1 MALNLF
7 DLALQQEG
15 ARRTAA
21 TAAQAALL
29 GAKVAAKSAE
39 DARVLAAQGLS
50 AADAALAAL
59 RAQHPQTPAAVAALA
74 VALGEA
80 TLVLRTAQS
89 TLHNQAEVTAVAAQ
103 DRDAAERAALQAGAA
118 WQQAQ
123 ATLAVA
129 RSAHER
135 RRALIDDALAQPP
148 LSTVLADA
156 TAALAG
162 PEHLAVRTRIEAALQ
177 PALRERARERA
188 EQAAALTRTVSAR
201 SSAAQAAVDAEAEA
215 GGQAA
220 NRVPRL
226 QRALVAA
233 DAALVAYA
241 GSAAA
246 RLNGA
251 VATLA
256 QGAARQGN
264 PLTPAQQAQLN
275 DLQGSA
281 RPDAAAAENAHD
293 DAAVVLASA
302 AAVLRGERI
311 RTRITNPGGDMAAM
325 EADATNHAALAQAR
339 VDFDTAQTSFN
350 TARGAY
356 TAAMRRRLALWQAEV
371 PEALWSEAATFW
383 AADDT
388 LRALQVAPA
397 ALFSATTAAEAALLA
412 ALEADAPARQRSSD
426 AAAALR
432 HEEALAQALSLLEPG
447 QASALRG
454 SLASAAWLLP

>member
-15 ARRTAA
+15 ARRAAA

-29 GAKVAAKSAE
+29 GAKAAAKSAE
-39 DARVLAAQGLS
+39 DARAAAAQGLN

-74 VALGEA
+74 VALAEA
-80 TLVLRTAQS
+80 TLVLRAAQS
-89 TLHNQAEVTAVAAQ
+89 ALHNQAVVAAVAAQ
-103 DRDAAERAALQAGAA
+103 DRGATEQAALLAGAA

-123 ATLAVA
+123 ATLALA

-135 RRALIDDALAQPP
+135 RRALIDDALTQPP
-148 LSTVLADA
+148 LSTVPADA

-162 PEHLAVRTRIEAALQ
+162 PEHLAVRTRIEAAL
-177 PALRERARERA
+177 PSALHERARERA
-188 EQAAALTRTVSAR
+188 GQAAALARTASAR
-201 SSAAQAAVDAEAEA
+201 HTAAQAAVDAEAEA
-215 GGQAA
+215 GGLAA

-226 QRALVAA
+226 QRALAAA
-233 DAALVAYA
+233 DAALAAYA

-246 RLNGA
+246 HLNGA

-256 QGAARQGN
+256 QASARQGN

-281 RPDAAAAENAHD
+281 RPDAAAAEKTQD

-325 EADATNHAALAQAR
+325 EADAANHAALAQAR
-339 VDFDTAQTSFN
+339 ADFDTAQTAFN

-397 ALFSATTAAEAALLA
+397 ALVSATTAAEAALLA
-412 ALEADAPARQRSSD
+412 ALEADAPGRQRGSD

-432 HEEALAQALSLLEPG
+432 HEAALAQALGLLEPSP
-447 QASALRG
+447 AAALRG